1 MAIAVAAAL
10 VAGLAA
16 LVATAAGNTART
28 HAAVQVAVLL
38 PDTQSST
45 RWETADRPFLA
56 KAFKKAGLTYSIVNA
71 QGKASTQQT
80 QAEQAITNGAKGL
93 LLVDLDSGS
102 GAAIEKNA
110 VAHGVKVI
118 DYDRL
123 TLKGSAS
130 YYVSFDNVKVGQL
143 EGSYLVKCM
152 KASGI
157 YSKHPVVAELNGS
170 PTDNNATLF
179 KKGYDPVPSPLS

>member
-1 MAIAVAAAL
+1 MSNVPRRKAMAVAVAL
-10 VAGLAA
+10 RSLPDSRRLLRRQRAILP
-16 LVATAAGNTART
+16 ARMP
-28 HAAVQVAVLL
+28 AVQVAVLL

-56 KAFKKAGLTYSIVNA
+56 KAFQKAGLTYSIVNA

-80 QAEQAITNGAKGL
+80 QAEQAITNGAKVI

-123 TLKGSAS
+123 TLRGRRRTTCPSTTS
-130 YYVSFDNVKVGQL
+130 RSVSSQGQD
-143 EGSYLVKCM
+143 LVKCM
-152 KASGI
+152 KARASTR
-157 YSKHPVVAELNGS
+157 STRSS
-170 PTDNNATLF
+170 P
-179 KKGYDPVPSPLS
+179 S

>member
-1 MAIAVAAAL
+1 MAVAVAAAL

-16 LVATAAGNTART
+16 LVATAAGNTARK

-80 QAEQAITNGAKGL
+80 QAEQAITNGAKVL

-118 DYDRL
+118 GFGPLALAGVGFVYL
-123 TLKGSAS
+123 
-130 YYVSFDNVKVGQL
+130 VFENVKVGQL
-143 EGSYLVKCM
+143 EGS
-152 KASGI
+152 
-157 YSKHPVVAELNGS
+157 
-170 PTDNNATLF
+170 
-179 KKGYDPVPSPLS
+179 

>member
-16 LVATAAGNTART
+16 LVATAAGNTARK

-45 RWETADRPFLA
+45 RWETADRPYLA
-56 KAFKKAGLTYSIVNA
+56 KAFKVAGLTSSIVNA
-71 QGKASTQQT
+71 QGSATTQQT
-80 QAEQAITNGAKGL
+80 QAEQAITNGAKVI

-110 VAHGVKVI
+110 KAHGVKVI

-123 TLKGSAS
+123 TLHGAAT
-130 YYVSFDNVKVGQL
+130 YYVSFDNVKVGKL
-143 EGSYLVKCM
+143 EGS
-152 KASGI
+152 
-157 YSKHPVVAELNGS
+157 
-170 PTDNNATLF
+170 
-179 KKGYDPVPSPLS
+179 

>member
-1 MAIAVAAAL
+1 MAVAIAAAL

-56 KAFKKAGLTYSIVNA
+56 AAFKKAGLTYNIVNA
-71 QGKASTQQT
+71 QGSASTQQT
-80 QAEQAITNGAKGL
+80 QAEQAITNGAKVI
-93 LLVDLDSGS
+93 LLVNLDSGS
-102 GAAIEKNA
+102 GAAIERNA
-110 VAHGVKVI
+110 VAKGVKVI

-123 TLKGSAS
+123 TLKGKAS
-130 YYVSFDNVKVGQL
+130 YYVSFDNVRVGRLQ
-143 EGSYLVKCM
+143 GQGLVGCL
-152 KASGI
+152 KASGA
-157 YSKHPVVAELNGS
+157 YN
-170 PTDNNATLF
+170 
-179 KKGYDPVPSPLS
+179 